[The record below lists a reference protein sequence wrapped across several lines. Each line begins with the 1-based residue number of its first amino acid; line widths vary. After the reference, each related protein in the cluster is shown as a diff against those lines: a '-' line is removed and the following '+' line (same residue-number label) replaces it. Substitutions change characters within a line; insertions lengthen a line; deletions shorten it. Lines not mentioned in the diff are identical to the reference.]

1 MNTDAT
7 VTLLSRLVFGAIAT
21 FLAIILWSK
30 TRDSAWMFV
39 VIGTVVG
46 YGEAVYSTLEAFGLA
61 KMQLLVVW
69 DVSIVRLVF
78 ANLPMIF
85 YSIAFLIMVIRRSSR

>member
-1 MNTDAT
+1 MGTEAT
-7 VTLLSRLVFGAIAT
+7 ITLLSRLVFGAIAT

-46 YGEAVYSTLEAFGLA
+46 YGEAVYSTLEAFGMA
-61 KMQLLVVW
+61 KMDLLVIYN
-69 DVSIVRLVF
+69 VSVVRLVF

-85 YSIAFLIMVIRRSSR
+85 YSIAFLIMVIRRSGR

>member
-1 MNTDAT
+1 MTTEVT

-30 TRDSAWMFV
+30 TRDTAWMFV

-46 YGEAVYSTLEAFGLA
+46 YGEAVFSTLEAFGLA
-61 KMQLLVVW
+61 RMDLVVIGG
-69 DVSIVRLVF
+69 VSVVRLVF
-78 ANLPMIF
+78 ANLPMMF
-85 YSIAFLIMVIRRSSR
+85 YSIAFLIMVIRKSGR